1 MQVGFYPAQT
11 GFADKEPTMF
21 KPTRLSFTLAALLA
35 SAVVQADIEVPL
47 GSTQRV
53 TQLFALPNNCNVI

>member
-1 MQVGFYPAQT
+1 
-11 GFADKEPTMF
+11 MF
-21 KPTRLSFTLAALLA
+21 KPTRLSFTLAALMA

-53 TQLFALPNNCNVI
+53 TQLFAFPNNCNVICLRQ